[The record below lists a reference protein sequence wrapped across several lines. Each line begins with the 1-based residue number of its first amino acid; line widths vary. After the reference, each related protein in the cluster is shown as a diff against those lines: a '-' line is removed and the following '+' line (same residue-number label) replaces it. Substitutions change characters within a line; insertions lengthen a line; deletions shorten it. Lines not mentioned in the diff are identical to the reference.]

1 MAAPYP
7 QRMVEAAP
15 RVPARSRSPGPL
27 RGGAGALPSSARGFT
42 LLEAI
47 VVMGSVGI
55 IAATVAVFIPKP
67 VEGYMATTSRL
78 NIADIADTALRRIG
92 RDVRLALP
100 NTVRVDATGMF
111 LELIPIKAGGRYRDN
126 DACFATGCTSL
137 STLGD
142 MLTNVQLAP
151 GSDLVAIFNTYNNS
165 GNDCSATLISAYC
178 SAPSPQNTA
187 TLTSASGA
195 GTTSNTL
202 NFASIQFQPPGGS
215 PTRRVFIIP
224 ASPVTYACDAA
235 TGTLWRFSGYARTA
249 AQPASMTSAVLLAAA
264 SKSALATGVTCPAVV
279 AGSVPPRFSYTAG
292 ASERYGLLSA
302 WITVQANGETISLL
316 HQIHV
321 DNTP

>member
-1 MAAPYP
+1 
-7 QRMVEAAP
+7 
-15 RVPARSRSPGPL
+15 
-27 RGGAGALPSSARGFT
+27 LPSSAAGFT

-47 VVMGSVGI
+47 VVMVIVGI
-55 IAATVAVFIPKP
+55 VAATVAVFIPKP
-67 VEGYMATTSRL
+67 VEGYMAATSRL
-78 NIADIADTALRRIG
+78 NIADVADTALRRLG

-100 NTVRVDATGMF
+100 NTVRVDASGMF
-111 LELIPIKAGGRYRDN
+111 VEFIPIKAGGRYRDN
-126 DACFATGCTSL
+126 DACFNTIQCAGL
-137 STLGD
+137 ATLGD
-142 MLTNVQLAP
+142 MLTNVQVSA

-165 GNDCSATLISAYC
+165 GNDCSASLISVYC
-178 SAPSPQNTA
+178 TPLRNA
-187 TLTSASGA
+187 TILTSVSGG

-202 NFASIQFQPPGGS
+202 NFGSYQFQPPGGS

-249 AQPASMTSAVLLAAA
+249 AQPASMASAVLLAAS
-264 SKSALATGVTCPAVV
+264 SKTALATGVTCPAVV

-302 WITVQANGETISLL
+302 WITVRANGESISLL

>member
-1 MAAPYP
+1 MGEPS
-7 QRMVEAAP
+7 RRRVEAA
-15 RVPARSRSPGPL
+15 AQPL
-27 RGGAGALPSSARGFT
+27 RAHRRAPGGICAGARPAAAGGFT

-47 VVMGSVGI
+47 VVMVIVGI
-55 IAATVAVFIPKP
+55 IAAMVAVFIPKP
-67 VEGYMATTSRL
+67 VEGYMATASRL
-78 NIADIADTALRRIG
+78 SIADTADTALRRIG

-100 NTVRVDATGMF
+100 NTVRVDASGMF

-126 DACFATGCTSL
+126 DACFTTGCTSL
-137 STLGD
+137 TTLGD
-142 MLTNVQLAP
+142 MLTNVQVNA
-151 GSDLVAIFNTYNNS
+151 GSDLVAIFNTYSNS
-165 GNDCSATLISAYC
+165 GNDCSPTVANLYSVYC
-178 SAPSPQNTA
+178 NQGLRVLSSVAA
-187 TLTSASGA
+187 AGA
-195 GTTSNTL
+195 ISNTL
-202 NFASIQFQPPGGS
+202 NFGSYTFQPPGGS

-235 TGTLWRFSGYARTA
+235 TGTLWRFSGYTRTA

-264 SKSALATGVTCPAVV
+264 SKAALATGVTCPPAV

-302 WITVQANGETISLL
+302 WITVQGKGETISLL

>member
-1 MAAPYP
+1 
-7 QRMVEAAP
+7 
-15 RVPARSRSPGPL
+15 
-27 RGGAGALPSSARGFT
+27 LPSSAAGFT

-47 VVMGSVGI
+47 VVMVIVGI
-55 IAATVAVFIPKP
+55 VAATVAVFIPKP
-67 VEGYMATTSRL
+67 VEGYMATASRL

-126 DACFATGCTSL
+126 DACFNATQCTSL
-137 STLGD
+137 TTLGD
-142 MLTNVQLAP
+142 MLTNVQLSA
-151 GSDLVAIFNTYNNS
+151 GSDLVAIFNMYNNS
-165 GNDCSATLISAYC
+165 GNDCSVSLISIYC
-178 SAPSPQNTA
+178 NPLLNAT

-195 GTTSNTL
+195 GATSNTL
-202 NFASIQFQPPGGS
+202 NFSSYTFQPPGGS

-224 ASPVTYACDAA
+224 ASPVTYACDPA
-235 TGTLWRFSGYARTA
+235 TGTLWRFSGYTRTA
-249 AQPASMTSAVLLAAA
+249 AQPASMASAVLLAAT
-264 SKSALATGVTCPAVV
+264 SKAALATGVTCPAVV

-302 WITVQANGETISLL
+302 WITVQANGESISLL